1 MWRARIALVLV
12 LALGLSMITSAPAQ
26 AQAVRVIVDGSPV
39 FFDQPPVVIGG
50 RVLVPLRGV
59 FERLG
64 AFVQWNPGTRSILAV
79 RGSDQVQL
87 TIGSRVASVSGRQMF
102 LDVPPQ
108 IVGSRTLVPLRFI
121 SESLGARVD
130 WMPSTRVVMI
140 TSGSVA
146 QPPPPPSGQPPVPGP
161 SVIEGTVLRVDVQN
175 QRLFVERGNTVHTIV
190 ITSNTAITRMNVE
203 TGQVGAIGLA
213 DLRVG
218 DTVTVT
224 LGAQNQAILVRAQTR
239 WVSGRIE
246 AIAGGGRTIVLS
258 NGQVYTLSDDVAIM
272 IDGRVVSRD
281 TLRAGME
288 VTLRL
293 NPQTGQVIEVSAQPA
308 AQPSPPPTGQ
318 VRITAFTHNAT
329 RPVRA
334 GETLTVELR
343 GTPGGQATF
352 DIFNVASGIQM
363 REVASGVYRG
373 TFTVQAGHNIANA
386 AILGH
391 LRLGGQEAVMQSA
404 TAVTF
409 DSQGPVVTQRFPQP
423 GTMVNNFRPNIFIT
437 YADQGS
443 GVDPQ
448 ATRLMVNGQNV
459 TGSATITETAISYV
473 PPNNLNTGTV
483 TVRAAIRDR
492 AGNQTNDEWAFT
504 IGAVQGSLIRAVSV
518 NPTTPLQ
525 AGQTLTVTALGESGS
540 QASFTI
546 EGVQQNI
553 PMAEVSGQP
562 GVFVGQFVVQPQH
575 SIQNARILV
584 TMSRGG
590 QSETVA
596 ATTRLSLIG
605 QQGLSATITSPSEGT
620 RVGAPIV
627 INGTAVPGSQ
637 VIVRVDYRGTLLLF
651 NLSGTYGEVRATA
664 NASGN
669 WQVSINPTIRIPN
682 ATLTITAVAIDPA
695 GRRSPPTTVTVT
707 QT

>member
-1 MWRARIALVLV
+1 
-12 LALGLSMITSAPAQ
+12 
-26 AQAVRVIVDGSPV
+26 
-39 FFDQPPVVIGG
+39 
-50 RVLVPLRGV
+50 
-59 FERLG
+59 
-64 AFVQWNPGTRSILAV
+64 
-79 RGSDQVQL
+79 
-87 TIGSRVASVSGRQMF
+87 
-102 LDVPPQ
+102 
-108 IVGSRTLVPLRFI
+108 
-121 SESLGARVD
+121 
-130 WMPSTRVVMI
+130 
-140 TSGSVA
+140 
-146 QPPPPPSGQPPVPGP
+146 
-161 SVIEGTVLRVDVQN
+161 
-175 QRLFVERGNTVHTIV
+175 
-190 ITSNTAITRMNVE
+190 
-203 TGQVGAIGLA
+203 
-213 DLRVG
+213 
-218 DTVTVT
+218 
-224 LGAQNQAILVRAQTR
+224 
-239 WVSGRIE
+239 
-246 AIAGGGRTIVLS
+246 
-258 NGQVYTLSDDVAIM
+258 
-272 IDGRVVSRD
+272 
-281 TLRAGME
+281 
-288 VTLRL
+288 
-293 NPQTGQVIEVSAQPA
+293 
-308 AQPSPPPTGQ
+308 
-318 VRITAFTHNAT
+318 
-329 RPVRA
+329 
-334 GETLTVELR
+334 
-343 GTPGGQATF
+343 
-352 DIFNVASGIQM
+352 
-363 REVASGVYRG
+363 
-373 TFTVQAGHNIANA
+373 
-386 AILGH
+386 
-391 LRLGGQEAVMQSA
+391 
-404 TAVTF
+404 
-409 DSQGPVVTQRFPQP
+409 
-423 GTMVNNFRPNIFIT
+423 
-437 YADQGS
+437 
-443 GVDPQ
+443 
-448 ATRLMVNGQNV
+448 
-459 TGSATITETAISYV
+459 
-473 PPNNLNTGTV
+473 V